1 MLRWNG
7 APEFGAVRVDGGA
20 DQVMLPRLPNDE
32 PPPARASA
40 STGARISASAVKPAS
55 RKEVR
60 RRTLRFFV
68 IMPAIWCRGWSS
80 ASQGHPF
87 NTNGWCIG
95 TTAKAQVVGG
105 CQVGEHLQQVARD
118 GDLGHGFGEGT

>member
-1 MLRWNG
+1 MLRSNG
-7 APEFGAVRVDGGA
+7 APELGAVRVEGGA

-40 STGARISASAVKPAS
+40 CEGARISASTAKPAS

-68 IMPAIWCRGWSS
+68 IMMPAIWCRSRSS
-80 ASQGHPF
+80 ASQGHPL
-87 NTNGWCIG
+87 NTHGGCIG
-95 TTAKAQVVGG
+95 AAPEAQVIGG
-105 CQVGEHLQQVARD
+105 RHVGEHLEQVARD
-118 GDLGHGFGEGT
+118 GNL